1 MMLALWI
8 AYRPA
13 ELRAQGESYQGK
25 RIAEIRYEPDAQP
38 LSKSYL
44 RLIQPISPGD
54 RFELIK
60 ISEAI
65 QKLYASGRYAD
76 IAVDAKLLGEEVVLT
91 FITEQSWFVGSVTAA
106 GVPEPPNTGQLI
118 SSTQLL
124 LGAEF
129 TEDDLLSASRNM
141 EAVLRSNGFF
151 RANITPRYTYEK
163 STQLVNIDLGI
174 VSGAR
179 ARLSEPEIAG
189 NPGRPIEKV
198 IAATRWKRL
207 FGLFG
212 YQYVTE
218 NRVRTGVE
226 RVRTLYQKNDHLMA
240 RVSLEKMEY
249 DAASNT
255 AQPTINV
262 DAGPQVRIRVEG
274 AKISKGKLRQLVPV
288 FQERAV
294 DRDLL
299 VEGKRNITEYFQSSG
314 FFDAEVEFEIEQP
327 SKNEQLIDYTI
338 NRGERYKLV
347 HLEVRGNTYFDSR
360 TIRERLSIQPATL
373 LRYRNGRYSE
383 SMLQKDIAAIKY
395 LYRSNGFIDVE
406 IAKRIEQDYLG
417 KAREVA
423 VFVDIDEGEQ
433 SIVSNLDITGVNP
446 KDLPYVQS
454 ILNSIA
460 GQPYSQQNI
469 ATDRDTILNYFFNS
483 GFPEST
489 FEYKEKPG
497 PNPNT
502 IDLVYAVKEGPRRF
516 VREVIV
522 SGLAKT
528 NENLVLNRI
537 SLRPGDPLSQA
548 QMTESQRRLY
558 DLGIF
563 AKVDTALQNPDGE
576 ERDKTVLY
584 QLEEA
589 SRYSW
594 SAGFGAQIARIGSS
608 GGTNFD
614 APVGSTGFSPRV
626 SLGVSRSN
634 FLGLG
639 HTLGIKTRLSDIQRR
654 GTVTYL
660 APQFEGREKLN
671 LTLTG
676 VYDDSR
682 DVRTFAAK
690 RMEGTAQLGQK
701 LTRAVTAQY
710 RLTYRRVSVDSN
722 SLKISPDL
730 IPLLSRP
737 VKLGIVGVTL
747 IQDRRD
753 DPIESRRGV
762 YNTIDLGLASSAL
775 GSQSQFGRLLF
786 RNSTYH
792 RLGKELVL
800 ARTATFGIL
809 SSLRTASTPLD
820 VPLPERFFAG
830 GANSHRGFPDNQA
843 GPRDLI
849 TGFPIG
855 GKAVLISGVE
865 LRFPLIG
872 DNLGGVLFHDAGNVY
887 SNLGRI
893 SFRYSQK
900 GITDFDY
907 MVQAVGFGIRY
918 RTPVGPIRVDFA
930 FAPNSARFEGFS
942 GTQDELLHGL
952 GVRTAQRINRFQ
964 FHFSLGQAF

>member
-1 MMLALWI
+1 MLVLWI

-13 ELRAQGESYQGK
+13 KLCAQGESYQGK
-25 RIAEIRYEPDAQP
+25 HIAEIRYEPEEQP

-44 RLIQPISPGD
+44 RLIQPITPGD
-54 RFELIK
+54 LFEPIK

-65 QKLYASGRYAD
+65 ERLYATGRYAD
-76 IAVDAKLLGEEVVLT
+76 IAVDAQFRGEEVILT
-91 FITEQSWFVGSVTAA
+91 FKTEQSWFIGSVTTV

-118 SSTQLL
+118 SSTQLF
-124 LGAEF
+124 LGSEF
-129 TEDDLLSASRNM
+129 TEEDLLAASRNM

-151 RANITPRYTYEK
+151 RAIISPRYTYDK
-163 STQLVNIDLGI
+163 ATQQVNIDLGI
-174 VSGAR
+174 KPDAR
-179 ARLSEPEIAG
+179 ARFADPEITG
-189 NPGRPIEKV
+189 NLGRPVEKV

-207 FGLFG
+207 YGLLG
-212 YQYVTE
+212 YQFVTE

-226 RVRTLYQKNDHLMA
+226 RVRNLYQKNDHLMA
-240 RVSLEKMEY
+240 RVTLEKMEY
-249 DAASNT
+249 DEASNT
-255 AQPTINV
+255 AKPTLHV
-262 DAGPQVRIRVEG
+262 DAGPQYRIRADG
-274 AKISKGKLRQLVPV
+274 AKISKGRLKQLVPV
-288 FQERAV
+288 FQERTV

-299 VEGKRNITEYFQSSG
+299 VEGKRNITEYFQSAG
-314 FFDAEVEFEIEQP
+314 FFDAEVEFETEEV
-327 SKNEQLIDYTI
+327 SKGEQLIDYSI
-338 NRGERYKLV
+338 DRGLRYRLV
-347 HLEVRGNTYFDSR
+347 HLAVSGYRYFDAR
-360 TIRERLSIQPATL
+360 TIRDRFSIQPATF
-373 LRYRNGRYSE
+373 LRYRHGRYSE

-395 LYRSNGFIDVE
+395 LYRSNGFINVE
-406 IAKRIEQDYLG
+406 VERRIEQDYEG
-417 KAREVA
+417 KARDVA
-423 VFVDIDEGEQ
+423 VFVGIDEGEQ
-433 SIVSNLDITGVNP
+433 VFVSNLDITGVNL

-454 ILNSIA
+454 VLNSIA
-460 GQPYSQQNI
+460 GQPYSPQNV

-483 GFPEST
+483 GFPDST
-489 FEYKEKPG
+489 FEYTEKPG
-497 PNPNT
+497 SKPNT
-502 IDLVYAVKEGPRRF
+502 IDLVYTIKEGPRRF

-522 SGLAKT
+522 SGLTRTK
-528 NENLVLNRI
+528 ESLVLSRI
-537 SLRPGDPLSQA
+537 SLHPADPVSQVK
-548 QMTESQRRLY
+548 MTESQRRLY

-563 AKVDTALQNPDGE
+563 AKVDMAIQNPDGA
-576 ERDKTVLY
+576 EREKNLLY

-626 SLGVSRSN
+626 SLGVSRTN

-639 HTLGIKTRLSDIQRR
+639 HTFGIKTRISDIQRR
-654 GTVTYL
+654 ATVTYL
-660 APQFEGREKLN
+660 APQFEGRERLN

-682 DVRTFAAK
+682 DVRTFAA
-690 RMEGTAQLGQK
+690 RRWEGTAQLGQK
-701 LTRAVTAQY
+701 LNRAVTVQY
-710 RLTYRRVSVDSN
+710 RLTYRRVSVDQN
-722 SLKISPDL
+722 SLKISPEL
-730 IPLLSRP
+730 IPLLSQS
-737 VKLGIVGVTL
+737 VQLGIVGATF

-762 YNTIDLGLASSAL
+762 YNTIDVGLASSAL

-792 RLGKELVL
+792 RAGKDLVL
-800 ARTATFGIL
+800 ARTTTFGIL
-809 SSLRTASTPLD
+809 SSLRTAGTPLD

-855 GKAVLISGVE
+855 GKALLVSGLE

-872 DNLGGVLFHDAGNVY
+872 DNIGGVLFHDAGNVY

-893 SFRYSQK
+893 SFRYAQK
-900 GITDFDY
+900 DIKDFNY
-907 MVQAVGFGIRY
+907 MVHAIGIGIRY
-918 RTPVGPIRVDFA
+918 RTPVGPIRVDIA
-930 FAPNSARFEGFS
+930 FAPNSPRFEGFS

-952 GVRTAQRINRFQ
+952 GVRTAQRINRIQ
-964 FHFSLGQAF
+964 FHFSLGQSF

>member
-1 MMLALWI
+1 MLVLGI

-44 RLIQPISPGD
+44 RLIQPIAPGD
-54 RFELIK
+54 PFDLTK
-60 ISEAI
+60 VSEAI
-65 QKLYASGRYAD
+65 AKLYASGRYTD
-76 IAVDAKLLGEEVVLT
+76 IAVDAKLRGEEVVLT
-91 FITEQSWFVGSVTAA
+91 FITEQSWFVGGVTAA
-106 GVPEPPNTGQLI
+106 GVPEPPNAGQLVG
-118 SSTQLL
+118 STQLL
-124 LGAEF
+124 LGYEF
-129 TEDDLLSASRNM
+129 IEDDLITASRNM
-141 EAVLRSNGFF
+141 EAVLRNNGFF
-151 RANITPRYTYEK
+151 RATITPRYTFDK
-163 STQLVNIDLGI
+163 PTQQVNINLGI
-174 VSGAR
+174 VPSAR
-179 ARLSEPEIAG
+179 ARLTDPEITG
-189 NPGRPIEKV
+189 NPGRPVEKI

-207 FGLFG
+207 YGLLG

-226 RVRTLYQKNDHLMA
+226 RVRNLYQKNDHLLA

-255 AQPTINV
+255 AKPTIHV

-274 AKISKGKLRQLVPV
+274 AKISKGKLRQLVPIY
-288 FQERAV
+288 QERAV

-299 VEGKRNITEYFQSSG
+299 VEGRRNITEYFQSDG
-314 FFDAEVEFEIEQP
+314 FFDAEVEFEIEQE

-338 NRGERYKLV
+338 NRGLRYKLV
-347 HLEVRGNTYFDSR
+347 KLEVSGNHYFDAR
-360 TIRERLSIQPATL
+360 TLRERFSIQPATL
-373 LRYRNGRYSE
+373 LRYHNGRYSE
-383 SMLQKDIAAIKY
+383 SMLQKDIGAIKY
-395 LYRSNGFIDVE
+395 LYRSNGFTNVEVASHID
-406 IAKRIEQDYLG
+406 QDYRG
-417 KAREVA
+417 KARDVA
-423 VFVDIDEGEQ
+423 VSVEIDEGAQ
-433 SIVSNLDITGVNP
+433 AMVSSLDIAGVNP

-454 ILNSIA
+454 ILNSIE

-483 GFPEST
+483 GFPDST

-497 PNPNT
+497 SKPNT
-502 IDLVYAVKEGPRRF
+502 IDLVYTVKEGPRRF

-522 SGLAKT
+522 SGLVTT
-528 NENLVLNRI
+528 NEKLVLNRI
-537 SLRPGDPLSQA
+537 SLREGDPLSQVK
-548 QMTESQRRLY
+548 MTESQRRLY

-563 AKVDTALQNPDGE
+563 AKVDMALQNPDGE

-626 SLGVSRSN
+626 SLGVSRTN

-639 HTLGIKTRLSDIQRR
+639 HTIGIKTRFSDIQRR
-654 GTVTYL
+654 VTATYL
-660 APQFEGREKLN
+660 APQFEGNEKLN

-690 RMEGTAQLGQK
+690 RWESTVQLGQK
-701 LTRAVTAQY
+701 RTRAVTMQY
-710 RLTYRRVSVDSN
+710 RLTYRRVSVDPN
-722 SLKISPDL
+722 SLKITPDL
-730 IPLLSRP
+730 IPLLSQP
-737 VKLGIVGVTL
+737 VQLGIVGATL

-753 DPIESRRGV
+753 DPIESHRGA
-762 YNTIDLGLASSAL
+762 YNTIDVGFASSAL

-786 RNSTYH
+786 RNSTYY
-792 RLGKELVL
+792 RIGKEMVL
-800 ARTATFGIL
+800 ARTTTFGIL

-849 TGFPIG
+849 TGFPVG
-855 GKAVLISGVE
+855 GKALLVSGVE

-872 DNLGGVLFHDAGNVY
+872 DSLGGVLFHDAGNVY

-893 SFRYSQK
+893 SFRYMQK

-907 MVQAVGFGIRY
+907 MVHAVGFGIRY

-930 FAPNSARFEGFS
+930 FAPNSPRFEGFS
-942 GTQDELLHGL
+942 GTEDELLHGL
-952 GVRTAQRINRFQ
+952 GVRTGQRINRFQ